1 MNTGLLMAKIEK
13 SGRSKS
19 ELAELLGITRQGLYN
34 KLSGESEFKSS
45 EIRILSGL
53 LSLTPE
59 ERDLI
64 FFADYV
70 DSSANTKKKEETT

>member
-1 MNTGLLMAKIEK
+1 MNSALLTTKIEAM
-13 SGRSKS
+13 GRSKS
-19 ELAELLGITRQGLYN
+19 EIAESLGITRQALYN
-34 KLSGESEFKSS
+34 KLNGENEFKSS
-45 EIRILSGL
+45 EIRRLSEI

-70 DSSANTKKKEETT
+70 DISANTKKEV

>member
-1 MNTGLLMAKIEK
+1 MNVAMLVAKIEA

-19 ELAELLGITRQGLYN
+19 EIAELLGITRQGLYN
-34 KLSGESEFKSS
+34 KLSGETEFKMS
-45 EIRILSGL
+45 EIKVLSML

-59 ERDLI
+59 ERDHI

-70 DSSANTKKKEETT
+70 DNSDNSNV

>member
-1 MNTGLLMAKIEK
+1 MNAEMLTARIEA

-19 ELAELLGITRQGLYN
+19 EIAESLGITRQGLYN
-34 KLSGESEFKSS
+34 KLSGENEFKSS
-45 EIRILSGL
+45 EIRRLSEILC
-53 LSLTPE
+53 LTPD

-70 DSSANTKKKEETT
+70 GESDYSKKGDSAN